1 MPLSI
6 IEITSNS
13 GKAMLYAEKCVFY
26 TSAKDGI
33 GRKKTVFLPH
43 IVSVELTD
51 SELVLGTA
59 CGEARF
65 IFDNAIDAIAF
76 EEALV
81 SQITSAPTA
90 SAVAEHKMRVGEE
103 DFAAALFGGDFDMP
117 QSTAFGNVLD
127 RLDVAE
133 ADELLAA
140 LQGDTT
146 AYTAEELERIEA
158 ALVLK
163 MEM

>member
-6 IEITSNS
+6 LETTASC
-13 GKAMLYAEKCVFY
+13 GKAILHESRCVFY
-26 TSAKDGI
+26 THNANGI
-33 GRKKTVFLPH
+33 DRKKTVFLPH
-43 IVSVELTD
+43 IVSVERVG

-65 IFDNAIDAIAF
+65 IFDNAIDASTF

-81 SQITSAPTA
+81 SQITSTPTA
-90 SAVAEHKMRVGEE
+90 SAVAEQKMRMDEE
-103 DFAAALFGGDFDMP
+103 NFAAALFGGDFDMP
-117 QSTAFGNVLD
+117 QSTAFGNLID

-140 LQGDTT
+140 LQGDTA

>member
-43 IVSVELTD
+43 IISVELAD

-65 IFDNAIDAIAF
+65 IFDNAIDAITF

-81 SQITSAPTA
+81 SQITNAPTA

-117 QSTAFGNVLD
+117 QSTAS
-127 RLDVAE
+127 
-133 ADELLAA
+133 A
-140 LQGDTT
+140 LTLRKRTSCLPPCKGTQR
-146 AYTAEELERIEA
+146 RIPPMS
-158 ALVLK
+158 LSVSKPHLY
-163 MEM
+163 